1 MATATASMKRMY
13 IDGKWCDARDG
24 RTLEVINPATE
35 EVLAEVAY
43 GDREDARR
51 ALEVAHRALPG
62 WMKLTAWER
71 AAISRRLPN

>member
-1 MATATASMKRMY
+1 MATATASAKRMY

-62 WMKLTAWER
+62 WMKLTAC
-71 AAISRRLPN
+71 